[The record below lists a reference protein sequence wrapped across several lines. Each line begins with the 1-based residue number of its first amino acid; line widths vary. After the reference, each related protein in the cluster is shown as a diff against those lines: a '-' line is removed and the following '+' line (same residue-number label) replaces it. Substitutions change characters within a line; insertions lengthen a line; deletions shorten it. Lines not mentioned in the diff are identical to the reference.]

1 MLYLSAVALML
12 TSVLPA
18 NAYVD
23 EDHAL
28 TRLCKYEST
37 NRPSEGINELWDTNA
52 SSRFVVKKP
61 GTLKISWRK
70 NAPAKTLYLEWYA
83 LPEDFTI
90 TQYREDG
97 SEISAKPGETFE
109 LNQIY
114 AIAEDARS
122 LSISSAHNMDL
133 CTAVVFGP
141 NVLPKDYQAWQPT
154 PQKLDYLI
162 VATHPDDDVIF
173 MGAIVPL
180 YGAERGLQ
188 GTIVYTCTSNIRYR
202 CNEAL
207 NGAWTMGLRNHPL
220 FANFP
225 DILPSKQSKWEF
237 QFKVKALTK
246 YYVRLFRQYQ
256 PEVVITH
263 DTAGEY
269 GHWQHINVS
278 KAVCEAVSLAADAS
292 YDPES
297 AAQYGT
303 FQVKKLY
310 LHLYPEHRIQLDVW
324 TPLQSFS
331 GKNVVEIA
339 REAFKCHLSQA
350 KASHYH
356 DDSKG
361 VYSLSDYGLYFSS
374 VGADT
379 KGKNDMFEHID
390 PDLLNPNK

>member
-1 MLYLSAVALML
+1 ML

-28 TRLCKYEST
+28 TRQCKYEST
-37 NRPSEGINELWDTNA
+37 NRPSDGINELWDTNS
-52 SSRFVVKKP
+52 SSRFVVKRG

-70 NAPAKTLYLEWYA
+70 NTPAKSLYLEWYA
-83 LPEDFTI
+83 LPQAFTM

-97 SEISAKPGETFE
+97 SEIITTPGETYE
-109 LNQIY
+109 LNQLY
-114 AIAEDARS
+114 PIAEEARS
-122 LSISSAHNMDL
+122 ISLSSAFSMDL
-133 CTAVVFGP
+133 CTAVIYGP
-141 NVLPKDYQAWQPT
+141 NVLPKDYHAWQPT
-154 PQKLDYLI
+154 PEKLDYLV

-173 MGAIVPL
+173 MGAIVPI
-180 YGAERGLQ
+180 YGVERGLQ
-188 GTIVYTCTSNIRYR
+188 GTIAYTCTSNIRYR

-207 NGAWTMGLRNHPL
+207 NGAWAMGLRNHPI
-220 FANFP
+220 FAGFP
-225 DILPSKQSKWEF
+225 DILPSKQSQWEF
-237 QFKVKALTK
+237 QFKVKALTQ
-246 YYVRLFRQYQ
+246 YYVRLFRQYR

-297 AAQYGT
+297 AGQYGI

-310 LHLYPEHRIQLDVW
+310 LHLYPENRLKLDVW
-324 TPLQSFS
+324 SHLESFQ
-331 GKNVVEIA
+331 GKNVIEIA
-339 REAFKCHLSQA
+339 REAFRYHISQQ

-356 DDSKG
+356 DDNKG
-361 VYSLSDYGLYFSS
+361 VYSLSDYGLYYSN
-374 VGADT
+374 VGPDSDHD
-379 KGKNDMFEHID
+379 DMFEHID
-390 PDLLNPNK
+390 SSSLSGEP